1 MVYKKSRRDRG
12 IKERERKVIEVLIIF
27 NFRNSIRIEREGVE
41 ESGEIIKVRRIF
53 SDFNDRRRYRERRRE
68 VHNRERGR
76 RGVREGSRDRE
87 SL

>member
-1 MVYKKSRRDRG
+1 M
-12 IKERERKVIEVLIIF
+12 
-27 NFRNSIRIEREGVE
+27 IEREGVE
-41 ESGEIIKVRRIF
+41 ESGEIIKVRRIL